1 MLLLSLFH
9 LCTSSS
15 VILGEALWSNAI
27 YVCAGGTLLGLS
39 LFLTHQKKFCSTK
52 KSNWPFQLSP
62 IHFGRSWGFLSALNI
77 FHFSTE
83 KFLPTIFV
91 PQSHTISISN
101 CHSLGYNQY
110 SCILP
115 SILYQRAATAPT
127 FQWELPNIF
136 SHSFIS
142 SRIFSAEIIDARQP
156 MPA

>member
-1 MLLLSLFH
+1 MCVLEELYQVYLSL
-9 LCTSSS
+9 
-15 VILGEALWSNAI
+15 
-27 YVCAGGTLLGLS
+27 TL
-39 LFLTHQKKFCSTK
+39 QKKVLQNKEVKLT
-52 KSNWPFQLSP
+52 LSA
-62 IHFGRSWGFLSALNI
+62 IFHTLWKILGFLSALNI

-91 PQSHTISISN
+91 PQSHTIPISN

-127 FQWELPNIF
+127 FQWELPNMF